1 MPDPFLSNRAN
12 ASLISESACTCTR
25 VSLHIRWSASHK
37 YVPFL
42 LRLRVCKEQSKCNSR
57 EIPNEQVLV
66 ESHTHTHIHTRTTRN
81 TTDATVQDLEWSV
94 FECVL
99 MTARHICK
107 CVHVVCT
114 LAWIIWPMPRPP
126 LLSTPPSTRNIQ
138 DLEIV
143 LWMTPPLL
151 IGLNTPKHE
160 ANLAITLS
168 CLCLILPYRIQTCR
182 AKLSIT

>member
-1 MPDPFLSNRAN
+1 MPEPFLSNRAN

-66 ESHTHTHIHTRTTRN
+66 ESYTHTRTHVQQETQLTRQYRTWN
-81 TTDATVQDLEWSV
+81 GAY

-99 MTARHICK
+99 MTDRHICK
-107 CVHVVCT
+107 CAPCCMHACVDYLAHAPPPAPVDAAVHKKYSRFRDSAVDDAST
-114 LAWIIWPMPRPP
+114 FNWTQHTKTRSK
-126 LLSTPPSTRNIQ
+126 LSHYS
-138 DLEIV
+138 V
-143 LWMTPPLL
+143 LP
-151 IGLNTPKHE
+151 
-160 ANLAITLS
+160 
-168 CLCLILPYRIQTCR
+168 LPYLTLPYPDLPSK
-182 AKLSIT
+182 A

>member
-1 MPDPFLSNRAN
+1 MQRTIKVQFKRNSKRT
-12 ASLISESACTCTR
+12 SL
-25 VSLHIRWSASHK
+25 
-37 YVPFL
+37 
-42 LRLRVCKEQSKCNSR
+42 SR
-57 EIPNEQVLV
+57 EL
-66 ESHTHTHIHTRTTRN
+66 HTHVQQETQLTRQYRTWN
-81 TTDATVQDLEWSV
+81 GAY

-126 LLSTPPSTRNIQ
+126 LLRTPPSTRNIQ

-143 LWMTPPLL
+143 LWMTPPLS

>member
-1 MPDPFLSNRAN
+1 MQRTIKVQFKRNSKRTSLSR
-12 ASLISESACTCTR
+12 
-25 VSLHIRWSASHK
+25 
-37 YVPFL
+37 
-42 LRLRVCKEQSKCNSR
+42 
-57 EIPNEQVLV
+57 
-66 ESHTHTHIHTRTTRN
+66 ESHTHTYIHVQQETQLTRQYRTWN
-81 TTDATVQDLEWSV
+81 GAY

>member
-1 MPDPFLSNRAN
+1 MPEPFLSNRAN

-66 ESHTHTHIHTRTTRN
+66 ESHTHIHTHIHTRTTRN

-94 FECVL
+94 IRVCVDDRKTYL
-99 MTARHICK
+99 QMCPCCMHA
-107 CVHVVCT
+107 CVDY
-114 LAWIIWPMPRPP
+114 LAHAPP
-126 LLSTPPSTRNIQ
+126 PAPVAAAVHKKYSRFRDSAVDDASTFNWTQHTKTRSKLSHYS
-138 DLEIV
+138 V
-143 LWMTPPLL
+143 LP
-151 IGLNTPKHE
+151 
-160 ANLAITLS
+160 
-168 CLCLILPYRIQTCR
+168 LPYLTLPYPDLPSK
-182 AKLSIT
+182 A

>member
-1 MPDPFLSNRAN
+1 MPEPFLSNRAN

-66 ESHTHTHIHTRTTRN
+66 ESHTHTHVQQETQLTRQYRTWN
-81 TTDATVQDLEWSV
+81 GAY

-99 MTARHICK
+99 MTDRHICK
-107 CVHVVCT
+107 CAHVVCT

-126 LLSTPPSTRNIQ
+126 LLWPPPSTRNIQ

-143 LWMTPPLL
+143 LWMTPPLS

>member
-1 MPDPFLSNRAN
+1 MPEPFLSNRAN

-42 LRLRVCKEQSKCNSR
+42 LRLRVCKEQSKCKSR

-66 ESHTHTHIHTRTTRN
+66 ESYTHTHTHVQQETQLTRQYRTWN
-81 TTDATVQDLEWSV
+81 GAY

-107 CVHVVCT
+107 CAPCCMHACVDY
-114 LAWIIWPMPRPP
+114 LAHAPPP
-126 LLSTPPSTRNIQ
+126 LLWTPPSTRNIQ

-143 LWMTPPLL
+143 LWMTPPLS

>member
-1 MPDPFLSNRAN
+1 MPEPFLSNRAN

-66 ESHTHTHIHTRTTRN
+66 ESYTHTRTTRN
-81 TTDATVQDLEWSV
+81 TTDATVQDLEWGV
-94 FECVL
+94 FRVCVDDRKTYL
-99 MTARHICK
+99 QMCPCCMHA
-107 CVHVVCT
+107 CVDY
-114 LAWIIWPMPRPP
+114 LAHAPPP
-126 LLSTPPSTRNIQ
+126 LLWTPPSTRNIQ

-143 LWMTPPLL
+143 LWMTPPLS